1 MYSIEEILEATNIIL
16 NKNLS
21 TNTQIKTRVV
31 KNVDK
36 NIKLSLLEIDQLN
49 NALSVLTKKFIHSST
64 DSLTSKISKNN

>member
-21 TNTQIKTRVV
+21 TDTKIKTEVV

>member
-1 MYSIEEILEATNIIL
+1 MYSIEEILEATNTIL

-21 TNTQIKTRVV
+21 TDTQIKTGVV

-49 NALSVLTKKFIHSST
+49 NALSTLTKKFIYSST

>member
-21 TNTQIKTRVV
+21 TDTQIKTGVV

>member
-1 MYSIEEILEATNIIL
+1 VYSIEEILEATNIIL

-21 TNTQIKTRVV
+21 TNTQIKAEPV
-31 KNVDK
+31 KIVDK

-49 NALSVLTKKFIHSST
+49 NALSVLTKKFIYSST

>member
-21 TNTQIKTRVV
+21 TDTQIKTGVV

-49 NALSVLTKKFIHSST
+49 NALSILTKKFIYSST

>member
-1 MYSIEEILEATNIIL
+1 MYSIEEILEATSIIL

-21 TNTQIKTRVV
+21 TNTQIKAEPV
-31 KNVDK
+31 KIVDK

-49 NALSVLTKKFIHSST
+49 NALSVLTKKFIYSST

>member
-21 TNTQIKTRVV
+21 TDTQIKTGVV
-31 KNVDK
+31 KIVDK
-36 NIKLSLLEIDQLN
+36 NVKLSLLEIDQLN

>member
-21 TNTQIKTRVV
+21 TNTQIKTGVV

-49 NALSVLTKKFIHSST
+49 NALSVLTKKFIHSTT

>member
-21 TNTQIKTRVV
+21 TDTQIKTGVV
-31 KNVDK
+31 KIVDK

-49 NALSVLTKKFIHSST
+49 NALSVLTKKFIHSTT

>member
-1 MYSIEEILEATNIIL
+1 VYSIEEILEATNIIL

-21 TNTQIKTRVV
+21 TNTQIKAEPV
-31 KNVDK
+31 KIVDK

-49 NALSVLTKKFIHSST
+49 NALSILTKKFIHSST

>member
-1 MYSIEEILEATNIIL
+1 VYSIEEILEATSIIL

-21 TNTQIKTRVV
+21 TNTQIKAEPV
-31 KNVDK
+31 KIVDK

-49 NALSVLTKKFIHSST
+49 NALSVLTKKFIYSST

>member
-21 TNTQIKTRVV
+21 TDAQIKTGVV

-49 NALSVLTKKFIHSST
+49 NALSTLTKKFIHSST